1 MAVAKRE
8 ARFFQSRT
16 GLIFAV
22 FYLALYSLSGIYS
35 VLFLLFHRPPGE
47 FNPPSIAALPWS
59 LILIPYSH
67 SLGIL
72 NLYDRLTAS
81 PFLYG
86 GLMTLVV
93 LPGAILNAIILY
105 GFCRFLDNL
114 RET

>member
-1 MAVAKRE
+1 MPPKL
-8 ARFFQSRT
+8 FPSRT
-16 GLIFAV
+16 GRIFALS
-22 FYLALYSLSGIYS
+22 YLGLYSASGIYS

-47 FNPPSIAALPWS
+47 FNPPSIVALPWS

-72 NLYDRLTAS
+72 NLYDRLTGS
-81 PFLYG
+81 PLLYG

-105 GFCRFLDNL
+105 GICRFLDNL